1 MNPYS
6 IAVIVPAY
14 NAELFIGEA
23 LDSIA
28 AQSRRPEQI
37 IVVDDGSSDRT
48 ADCSH
53 KWGQQYDGEFHVLQ
67 QSNRGVSAA
76 RNAGIRHAKT
86 DLVALLDADD
96 LFFPFHLE
104 LLERGFTNNPN
115 ILLCFGDAL
124 YFDSEH
130 IIKGSVFAGTR
141 IEGVKY
147 DEQKDGLRLLRGSVY
162 GSLLW
167 GNYIA
172 PSASLLLKT
181 AAEKI
186 GLFDEAIRSAED
198 RDLFLRLSR
207 IGAFTYYPVIVA
219 RKRVHENNTT
229 HRRHMSQSY
238 RYQLMVLQKMIDNAD
253 EMKLLPAEEE
263 QTHAALGKQ
272 VWNMLYAE
280 SQGGL
285 GPYFETFMYLI
296 RHRQFSTVCNPK
308 HFLRAVISH
317 YRRAK
322 KQQTIPE
329 KILPLLPLLLS
340 LVL

>member
-1 MNPYS
+1 MSPYS
-6 IAVIVPAY
+6 IAVIIPAY

-23 LDSIA
+23 LDSVA

-48 ADCSH
+48 VDCIR
-53 KWGQQYDGEFHVLQ
+53 KWEQQYDGEIHVLQ
-67 QSNRGVSAA
+67 QNNRGVSAA
-76 RNAGIRHAKT
+76 RNVGIRYAKT

-104 LLERGFTNNPN
+104 LLERGFNNNSN

-147 DEQKDGLRLLRGSVY
+147 DEQKDGLRLLRGSLY

-172 PSASLLLKT
+172 PSASLLLKS

-207 IGAFTYYPVIVA
+207 VGAFAYYPVIVA
-219 RKRVHENNTT
+219 RKRAHENNAT
-229 HRRHMSQSY
+229 HPRHMSQCS
-238 RYQLMVLQKMIDNAD
+238 RYQLLVLQKMIGNAD
-253 EMKLLPAEEE
+253 EMKLSATEKK
-263 QTHAALGKQ
+263 QTHAALGQ
-272 VWNMLYAE
+272 QAWHMLYAE
-280 SQGGL
+280 SRTGL
-285 GPYFETFMYLI
+285 GPYFDTFMYLV
-296 RHRQFSTVCNPK
+296 RHRQFATVCNPK
-308 HFLRAVISH
+308 HFLRALLT
-317 YRRAK
+317 YYGGAK
-322 KQQTIPE
+322 KETSVQP
-329 KILPLLPLLLS
+329 
-340 LVL
+340 

>member
-14 NAELFIGEA
+14 NAELFIVEA
-23 LDSIA
+23 LDSAA

-48 ADCSH
+48 ADCVR
-53 KWGQQYDGEFHVLQ
+53 KWEQHYDGELHVVQ
-67 QSNRGVSAA
+67 QDNRGVSAA

-96 LFFPFHLE
+96 LLFPFHLE
-104 LLERGFTNNPN
+104 LLERGFKNNPH
-115 ILLCFGDAL
+115 ILLSFGDAL

-141 IEGVKY
+141 IEGVQY
-147 DEQKDGLRLLRGSVY
+147 EEQTDGVRLLRGSVY
-162 GSLLW
+162 SSLLW

-172 PSASLLLKT
+172 PSASLLLKN

-198 RDLFLRLSR
+198 RDIFLRLSR
-207 IGAFTYYPVIVA
+207 IGAFAYYPVVVA
-219 RKRVHENNTT
+219 RKRVHENNAT
-229 HRRHMSQSY
+229 HRRHMSQFN
-238 RYQLMVLQKMIDNAD
+238 RYQLMVLQKMIDNA
-253 EMKLLPAEEE
+253 EELKLSVAEEQ
-263 QTHAALGKQ
+263 QTHVALGQQ

-285 GPYFETFMYLI
+285 GPYFDTFMYLV
-296 RHRQFSTVCNPK
+296 RHRPIATVCNPK
-308 HFLRAVISH
+308 HFLRAIISH
-317 YRRAK
+317 YRTAK
-322 KQQTIPE
+322 KQKPIPG
-329 KILPLLPLLLS
+329 KILLLLS